1 VLARHS
7 AVQTAVVVAREDKPG
22 DKRLVAYLSFVQ
34 GKETPS
40 ASLRGFLK
48 ESLPEYM
55 IPSAFVKMDALPLTP
70 NGKINRRALPAPDWS
85 QIESGA
91 SIAPR
96 DQLEVMLVK
105 TWRKVLGIPNIS
117 VTDNFFDLGGHS
129 LLAARLLSEVEKI
142 TGRQIPLSVLFRG
155 ATVESLAQ
163 LIREGGEANPDPVV
177 MEIQSGGDGLPFFAV
192 ASPGVETLGFGLLAR
207 HMGPDRPVYKL
218 QGHAPIVVG
227 RPFTKEDLRLL
238 SQEYIAAMRAV
249 QPEGPYCLGGMC
261 EGVQIALTGES
272 RGRNEWYR
280 AYWPADF
287 TPCRFRAPVV
297 LFKRPKQP
305 FYYVDDPQMG
315 WGQRSQS
322 GVEIHEIEFDHEE
335 ILREPYVHPLGE
347 QLEACMRR
355 LDKRTAESEFQPPEA
370 SLISSSSG

>member
-1 VLARHS
+1 
-7 AVQTAVVVAREDKPG
+7 
-22 DKRLVAYLSFVQ
+22 
-34 GKETPS
+34 
-40 ASLRGFLK
+40 
-48 ESLPEYM
+48 
-55 IPSAFVKMDALPLTP
+55 
-70 NGKINRRALPAPDWS
+70 
-85 QIESGA
+85 
-91 SIAPR
+91 
-96 DQLEVMLVK
+96 MLV
-105 TWRKVLGIPNIS
+105 TIWQKVLGIPNVG
-117 VTDNFFDLGGHS
+117 VTDNFFALGGHS
-129 LLAARLLSEVEKI
+129 LMAARLLSEVEKAA
-142 TGRQIPLSVLFRG
+142 GRQIPLSVLFRG
-155 ATVESLAQ
+155 ATVESLAK
-163 LIREGGEANPDPVV
+163 LIRDRPDSAPDPVV

-192 ASPGVETLGFGLLAR
+192 ASPGVETLGFGLLAW
-207 HMGPDRPVYKL
+207 HMGPDQSVYKL

-227 RPFTKEDLRLL
+227 RPFTEEDLRSL

-249 QPEGPYCLGGMC
+249 QPQGPYRLGGMC
-261 EGVQIALTGES
+261 EGVQIAERLVCDLEAQGQEVSLFAIFDTWVLQHSQRVWLWRIEYLRQRLREFKNMNFSQQWETCKRAVGTRLRMLTGES